1 MVQFGTV
8 LVIILCTLII
18 AIYTVEKNSND
29 QFGNWFDAI
38 WYTIVTIT
46 TVGYG
51 DIYPK
56 TFIGRLIGISILM
69 FGAIMFGAVS
79 GKIASVLFERQLK
92 RDRGLIKLKKIKNH
106 FLICGWKQ
114 GFEYILDGVLAA
126 NPEIPLEHIVI
137 INTTSA
143 DQMEK
148 IKSESRFQGI
158 NYIYGDF
165 SDEATLIRA
174 NVKTASRALIL
185 SDYSSDYSS
194 LEIDSRTVLAV
205 LTIENL
211 NSRIYVAAELIDN
224 KFEKHLSIA
233 HCDEII
239 LSSDYERSLL
249 VSASSGT
256 GISHVIKDLITETS
270 GEGLAIEDIPE
281 SFIGKTFGELGKYF
295 SGKAVVIGLLENT
308 GNFYYRRMEAL
319 SEAQKNPNMK
329 IIVKNLQKVKNLKSN
344 LPVLAPDANYI
355 ITQKTKAI
363 VVFGKK
369 DIDDTVKTEE
379 AVNG

>member
-1 MVQFGTV
+1 MIQFGIF
-8 LVIILCTLII
+8 LAIILYTLIM
-18 AIYTVEKNSND
+18 AIYTVEKSSND
-29 QFGNWFDAI
+29 QFASWFDAL
-38 WYTIVTIT
+38 WYTLVTIT

-56 TFIGRLIGISILM
+56 TFAGKLIGISILM
-69 FGAIMFGAVS
+69 FGVIMFGAVS
-79 GKIASVLFERQLK
+79 GKIASVLFGRQLK
-92 RDRGLIKLKKIKNH
+92 LDRGLIKLKKIKNH

-126 NPEIPLEHIVI
+126 NPEIPLEHIVL
-137 INTTSA
+137 INTIST

-148 IKSESRFQGI
+148 IKSEKRFQGI
-158 NYIYGDF
+158 NYINGDF
-165 SDEATLIRA
+165 SDEATLLRA

-185 SDYSSDYSS
+185 SDYSSNYSS

-224 KFEKHLSIA
+224 KFEKHLAIA

-256 GISHVIKDLITETS
+256 GISHVIKELITETS

-281 SFIGKTFGELGKYF
+281 SFIGKTFKELGEYF
-295 SGKAVVIGLLENT
+295 SGKAAVIGLLENT

-329 IIVKNLQKVKNLKSN
+329 TIVKNLQKVKNLKSN
-344 LPVLAPDANYI
+344 LPVLAPNANYI
-355 ITQKTKAI
+355 ITKKTKAI

-369 DIDDTVKTEE
+369 NTDDTVKTVE
-379 AVNG
+379 ALNG